1 MKFSPVQ
8 LLQVAFTR
16 VRVEIDAAHAPA
28 EPLNPFTHV
37 FVFDGV
43 NIATEFSFGE
53 VDPDH
58 ERGQLYRVN
67 LQVVVDNVPLPEQ
80 TGQTF
85 SPYQIDIE
93 VGGVVA
99 IPRGA
104 EQLGPPQDLASVNG
118 ASLLWSAIREQVLTL
133 TSRMSAGPAML
144 PTVHFHDLKKGP
156 PPAAPDTTPK
166 RRTRASVK
174 APASDIQS

>member
-1 MKFSPVQ
+1 MKLSPVQ
-8 LLQVAFTR
+8 LLQAAFTR
-16 VRVEIDAAHAPA
+16 VRVELDIAHAPS
-28 EPLNPFTHV
+28 EPLNPLTQV

-43 NIATEFSFGE
+43 NIATEFGFGE
-53 VDPDH
+53 VDLDH

-67 LQVVVDNVPLPEQ
+67 LRVVVDNVPLPEQ

-99 IPRGA
+99 IPHGA
-104 EQLGPPQDLASVNG
+104 EKLGPPQDLASVNG

-156 PPAAPDTTPK
+156 PPAAPDVTPK